1 MDVSSIG
8 VQKPG
13 DDSAEQLKC
22 LLGEECAESTLRFSS
37 SLWSFSFVFL
47 LLLWCHSPVGTEE
60 EVGGNRQRHNRHA
73 RDPAPGSL
81 ERRIDE
87 LEKVR
92 A

>member
-1 MDVSSIG
+1 MF
-8 VQKPG
+8 
-13 DDSAEQLKC
+13 LK
-22 LLGEECAESTLRFSS
+22 L
-37 SLWSFSFVFL
+37 FVVIFL
-47 LLLWCHSPVGTEE
+47 CFPPPAWCHSPVGTEE